1 MGKQLIPTGTKRND
15 CVQTPVELALDIV
28 NHFKPQGKILEPCKG
43 DGSFIQAFETYN
55 LISQLS
61 NPNQSDLEWAWTE
74 IKEGKDFF
82 NWEDKVDWIITNP
95 PYSKMRLFMQHSMK
109 VSDNIVFLTTINHL
123 WLKARKPTVHF
134 HSLRHGYATHC
145 VRQGVKLPYLQI
157 MLGHSDLATTSVYLR
172 VAPLEAATDVLN
184 KW

>member
-1 MGKQLIPTGTKRND
+1 METNKIYQGNCLEVLKTFPDDSIN
-15 CVQTPVELALDIV
+15 CVMT
-28 NHFKPQGKILEPCKG
+28 
-43 DGSFIQAFETYN
+43 S
-55 LISQLS
+55 
-61 NPNQSDLEWAWTE
+61 
-74 IKEGKDFF
+74 
-82 NWEDKVDWIITNP
+82 P
-95 PYSKMRLFMQHSMK
+95 PYWALRNYGIEGQLG
-109 VSDNIVFLTTINHL
+109 LE
-123 WLKARKPTVHF
+123 ARKPTVHF